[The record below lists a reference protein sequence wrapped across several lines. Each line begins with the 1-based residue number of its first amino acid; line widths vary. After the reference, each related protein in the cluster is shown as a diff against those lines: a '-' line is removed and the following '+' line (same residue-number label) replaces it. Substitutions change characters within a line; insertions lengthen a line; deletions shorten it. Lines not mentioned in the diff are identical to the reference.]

1 MFCVQSPQK
10 MAEIEIIKRLLAVGI
25 VMIDNVDSPT
35 LEEHREPEYLASAQA
50 KLKAAGLMVHKYT
63 PALNDM
69 IQFVHEYVP
78 EKYHGL
84 INHAWSGI
92 GEWQA

>member
-1 MFCVQSPQK
+1 
-10 MAEIEIIKRLLAVGI
+10 MAEIEIIKRLLADGL
-25 VMIDNVDSPT
+25 VMIGNVDSPT
-35 LEEHREPEYLASAQA
+35 LEKHREAIYLESAQA
-50 KLKAAGLMVHKYT
+50 KLKSAGILVHNWT

-92 GEWQA
+92 GDWQA